1 MVDFFLTLW
10 FNQDVITI
18 TTKEEKKMTE
28 FGNFCRKLRIDRG
41 EILAEMA
48 QKLGVSAS
56 FLSTVERG
64 KKSIPKRWLE
74 NLSILYHLSTSES
87 QELSQAISNSAN
99 VISFDMKNINN
110 TQRDFLTIL
119 ARKFDEIDEPSLI
132 KWQKQ
137 LTKFNKED

>member
-1 MVDFFLTLW
+1 
-10 FNQDVITI
+10 
-18 TTKEEKKMTE
+18 MTE
-28 FGNFCRKLRIDRG
+28 FGKICRKLRIDRG